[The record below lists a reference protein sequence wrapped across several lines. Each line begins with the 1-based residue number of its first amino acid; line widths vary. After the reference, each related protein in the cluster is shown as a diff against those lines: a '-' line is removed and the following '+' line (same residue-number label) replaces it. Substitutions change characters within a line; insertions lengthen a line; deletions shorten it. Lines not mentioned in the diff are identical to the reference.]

1 MNGCMTSSFFDPI
14 AKMWSNT
21 PPAYAGGVSP
31 KKDLTKSDSDDIF
44 IVSRKVARRRKG
56 KEAF

>member
-1 MNGCMTSSFFDPI
+1 MNGYMTQSFMDPI

-31 KKDLTKSDSDDIF
+31 KKDLTKTGSRDIF
-44 IVSRKVARRRKG
+44 IESRKVARRRKG